1 MKKVVSPHDCLDLSR
16 LGVFIIW
23 DFSSPTWI
31 LPPNFSAVLGT
42 LCLASHT
49 REHKDK
55 WPWRE
60 APFSH
65 ISILSAATSLCSSE
79 MGRLFGEREQ
89 KKIPKVGLPLSFLSK
104 GRKMELY
111 REENS
116 TTKRNVFAELWSLQG
131 MNVCRAEDSEE
142 KIREVFTLLAC
153 QREVKVLK
161 GEYIWVQMQ
170 N

>member
-1 MKKVVSPHDCLDLSR
+1 MSQGGKNTYMMSMKEVVSPHDCLDLSR

-31 LPPNFSAVLGT
+31 PPPDFSAVLGT

-79 MGRLFGEREQ
+79 MGKLFGEQEQ

-116 TTKRNVFAELWSLQG
+116 TKRETYLPSFGVYKEWMFAEL
-131 MNVCRAEDSEE
+131 
-142 KIREVFTLLAC
+142 KP
-153 QREVKVLK
+153 QRKRLEQYLPC
-161 GEYIWVQMQ
+161 
-170 N
+170 